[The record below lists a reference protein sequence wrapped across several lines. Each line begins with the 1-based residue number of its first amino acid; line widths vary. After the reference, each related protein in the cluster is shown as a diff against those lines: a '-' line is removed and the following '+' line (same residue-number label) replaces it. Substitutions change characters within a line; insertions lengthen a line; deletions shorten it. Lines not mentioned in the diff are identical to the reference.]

1 MELMPAGMVGLLLC
15 ALFAATIS
23 SMDSGLNRNAG
34 IIVKNFY
41 HPIFRKGA
49 SDKELL
55 YTGKITS
62 ALFGVLIIT
71 AALGIKE
78 IQQYDLFE
86 IMVLF
91 GSMITIPYAMP
102 LVWGIFF
109 KNAPRWS
116 AWSSLIVGLCFSAF
130 IKWGFNPAW
139 FGWTELSPRES
150 SDLLY
155 IWSGMGNI
163 IICSLWFFITIWIGK
178 LTHYKPPEKVEQLFK
193 NLETPVN
200 YTGEGGV
207 ESDGKQAKILG
218 LLCFVYG
225 GFITLLGLA
234 IPNPLSG
241 RLSFA
246 FCGLFIVAIG
256 ALLYRASKKGNPG
269 ASKS

>member
-1 MELMPAGMVGLLLC
+1 MII
-15 ALFAATIS
+15 IS
-23 SMDSGLNRNAG
+23 AMMIS
-34 IIVKNFY
+34 K
-41 HPIFRKGA
+41 
-49 SDKELL
+49 
-55 YTGKITS
+55 
-62 ALFGVLIIT
+62 
-71 AALGIKE
+71 

-86 IMVLF
+86 IMILF

-109 KNAPRWS
+109 KSAPRWS
-116 AWSSLIVGLCFSAF
+116 AWSSLIVGLSFSAF

-155 IWSGMGNI
+155 IWSGLGNI
-163 IICSLWFFITIWIGK
+163 TVCSIWFFITIWIAKATG
-178 LTHYKPPEKVEQLFK
+178 YKTPEKVEELFEK
-193 NLETPVN
+193 LETPIN

-207 ESDGKQAKILG
+207 ESDGKQARILG

-225 GFITLLGLA
+225 GFITVLGLA

-256 ALLYRASKKGNPG
+256 GLLYRASKKGNPG
-269 ASKS
+269 DSKS